1 MNKPSISS
9 TNAILS
15 DLRILIAIAAYDF
28 SQMPHLE
35 EVLDAYGDLCA
46 TGAYVDVIIHATV
59 PYPLVLI
66 DLLNTRLRNCASH
79 FSLKVILVSP
89 TVRLHLVDL
98 HRPMFYDK
106 LEEYDLFIYTED
118 DIRISPKLIAS
129 YLTETKV
136 LQDRIGYDASLNY
149 NVGMVRYEYNFPSN
163 VAMDDK
169 TRHATQNV
177 TRVYWEHS
185 YKSPAVPKVVDIV
198 GKDGKSPQVLS
209 EYVHM
214 KNHHQGMFLA
224 TRDLLKAWK
233 KKCQFNVVTDRPGG
247 HSQPTEGTQRVWMSS
262 QQLYAPR
269 HCGIQ
274 QVIPIDRFGSLTALH
289 LPNKNY
295 RRVGHFRN
303 RTFSD
308 GTETFD
314 FGGAELL
321 TSMALHVELRDLHLG
336 EAQFPYRGIAM
347 EDQIDRS
354 VNRWSPELKR
364 KFAQE
369 DYYDMVD
376 RRMKD
381 YKAYAERGG
390 VLTTDDLTKTA
401 LIDVLPAP
409 EFRNK

>member
-1 MNKPSISS
+1 MVAPKNNRTLPQRRPKATSSPNVVLLALLFGFVGGCFICSIFLLSLKFESPSSLPFPVEVEHSSSSFDNNNNPPPNIAAATTSKAEIKKQSISS

-79 FSLKVILVSP
+79 FSLKIILVSP

-149 NVGMVRYEYNFPSN
+149 NIGMVRYEYNFPSN

-185 YKSPAVPKVVDIV
+185 YKTPAVPKVVDIV

-233 KKCQFNVVTDRPGG
+233 KKEGCQFDVVTDRPGG
-247 HSQPTEGTQRVWMSS
+247 HSQPTEGTQ
-262 QQLYAPR
+262 
-269 HCGIQ
+269 
-274 QVIPIDRFGSLTALH
+274 
-289 LPNKNY
+289 
-295 RRVGHFRN
+295 
-303 RTFSD
+303 
-308 GTETFD
+308 
-314 FGGAELL
+314 
-321 TSMALHVELRDLHLG
+321 
-336 EAQFPYRGIAM
+336 
-347 EDQIDRS
+347 
-354 VNRWSPELKR
+354 VNRYIVVR
-364 KFAQE
+364 INCCFAIQ
-369 DYYDMVD
+369 Y
-376 RRMKD
+376 
-381 YKAYAERGG
+381 
-390 VLTTDDLTKTA
+390 
-401 LIDVLPAP
+401 
-409 EFRNK
+409 